1 MQQTVLIIDDE
12 VDLCQLVKKYLNKK
26 GYTVYMAHT
35 LTEGLKKVS
44 TLKPDILILDNKLPD
59 GSGWNEV
66 ENINARF
73 PDMPITLISGYG
85 TPKELLFPDMPV
97 TIVEKPLT
105 VKDIE
110 ASFSH

>member
-12 VDLCQLVKKYLNKK
+12 VDLCLMVRKYLNHK
-26 GYTVYMAHT
+26 GYMVYMAHT
-35 LTEGLKKVS
+35 LADGLKKLS

-66 ENINARF
+66 ENINNDF
-73 PDMPITLISGYG
+73 PDMRITLISGYG

-97 TIVEKPLT
+97 TIVEKPLS

-110 ASFSH
+110 ATFS